1 MQRHNVSRG
10 CNSLQLLFKIY
21 CSLIA
26 GFLSLPG
33 GFSVEIGSLFQVC
46 ICECVDNAKV
56 TSDQLVPCCENT
68 SDAFKRQEAD
78 PQNSSCTV
86 LIILQSYSRNV
97 ENCIH
102 PITHLLL

>member
-33 GFSVEIGSLFQVC
+33 GFSVETGSLFQVC
-46 ICECVDNAKV
+46 ICECDDNAKV
-56 TSDQLVPCCENT
+56 TSDQLVPRCENT
-68 SDAFKRQEAD
+68 PDAFKRQEAEK
-78 PQNSSCTV
+78 SGCTV
-86 LIILQSYSRNV
+86 LIILQTQQ
-97 ENCIH
+97 EC
-102 PITHLLL
+102 

>member
-33 GFSVEIGSLFQVC
+33 GFSVEIGSRFQVC
-46 ICECVDNAKV
+46 ICECDDNAKV
-56 TSDQLVPCCENT
+56 TSDQLVPRCENT
-68 SDAFKRQEAD
+68 SDAFKSREAG
-78 PQNSSCTV
+78 NLACTII
-86 LIILQSYSRNV
+86 IILQTQTGTLRTAS
-97 ENCIH
+97 IQ
-102 PITHLLL
+102 

>member
-46 ICECVDNAKV
+46 ICECDDNAKV
-56 TSDQLVPCCENT
+56 TSDQLVPRCENT
-68 SDAFKRQEAD
+68 TDAFKKAGSREFGLHGSNNTPD
-78 PQNSSCTV
+78 PTGMLRTASIQ
-86 LIILQSYSRNV
+86 
-97 ENCIH
+97 
-102 PITHLLL
+102 

>member
-1 MQRHNVSRG
+1 MQQHNVSRG

-46 ICECVDNAKV
+46 ICECDDNAKV
-56 TSDQLVPCCENT
+56 TSDQLVPRCANT
-68 SDAFKRQEAD
+68 PDAFKRQEAE
-78 PQNSSCTV
+78 NSGCTV
-86 LIILQSYSRNV
+86 LIILQTQTGMLRTAS
-97 ENCIH
+97 IQ
-102 PITHLLL
+102 